1 MQLSFSRAS
10 YKKVA
15 SVSEDAT
22 PACTG
27 FVAVPTYQG
36 ALDSGA
42 PARLPPVAEKFEIC
56 FGNRAVTEWID
67 IKMKPWIGLAA
78 AVFLLCVTGGMAA
91 DFDGDGVADE
101 FTLTRDAEKV
111 TSNSTVRL
119 ANPWNKAGSS
129 KKPPKG
135 LGFIVRL
142 SRTPQTYLL
151 QDPDFFDTPIWKEG
165 KPLVEVINRQDR
177 RYREWKKQVPSLQAD
192 ALQLGTEAGID
203 ILLYWNGK
211 RWQLFWPNEDP

>member
-1 MQLSFSRAS
+1 M
-10 YKKVA
+10 
-15 SVSEDAT
+15 
-22 PACTG
+22 
-27 FVAVPTYQG
+27 
-36 ALDSGA
+36 
-42 PARLPPVAEKFEIC
+42 C

-67 IKMKPWIGLAA
+67 MKMKPCIGLAA
-78 AVFLLCVTGGMAA
+78 VFFILGVTGGMAA

-101 FTLTRDAEKV
+101 FTLTREAEKR
-111 TSNSTVRL
+111 TGDSAVRL
-119 ANPWNKAGSS
+119 VNPWNTAKAS
-129 KKPPKG
+129 KKPAKG

-151 QDPDFFDTPIWKEG
+151 HDPDFFDTPIWKEG
-165 KPLVEVINRQDR
+165 KPPMEVITRQDR

-211 RWQLFWPNEDP
+211 RWRIFWPDEEP